1 MLLSIRVLLFF
12 SFLFFFYA
20 TIEIKKK
27 MAVKYDSNQFD
38 NLK

>member
-1 MLLSIRVLLFF
+1 MLLSIRVLFF

-20 TIEIKKK
+20 TIEIKKVT
-27 MAVKYDSNQFD
+27 VKYDSNQFD